1 MVRLDRAIRFLIF
14 TCPFKSYIFFMS
26 TDQHTDSNQGQLDT
40 TNDSNDNSYTNEDEN
55 DNKTSKM
62 FEELLN
68 RVSRLESTCNSSIEQ
83 LDSKLN
89 SRLDQFDQANA
100 LNMDNI
106 EKSFS
111 RQQSNFVKLQD
122 ESDKFFANVSSKLL
136 TVQSTNDEPKE
147 KINRTNHD
155 VRKVIDSIST
165 INDRLDNT
173 EMLNRKVKRILL
185 GVENLITESGLDY

>member
-1 MVRLDRAIRFLIF
+1 
-14 TCPFKSYIFFMS
+14 MS
-26 TDQHTDSNQGQLDT
+26 TGQHT
-40 TNDSNDNSYTNEDEN
+40 DSNDNSYTNEDEN

-62 FEELLN
+62 LEELLH
-68 RVSRLESTCNSSIEQ
+68 RFSRLESTCNSSIEQ
-83 LDSKLN
+83 LDSKLK

-122 ESDKFFANVSSKLL
+122 EFDKLFANVSSKLF

-147 KINRTNHD
+147 KMVQINHVAGKLD
-155 VRKVIDSIST
+155 DLISAT
-165 INDRLDNT
+165 NDRLCNA
-173 EMLNRKVKRILL
+173 EISNSKVKKILL
-185 GVENLITESGLDY
+185 GVRNLITGSGLND

>member
-1 MVRLDRAIRFLIF
+1 
-14 TCPFKSYIFFMS
+14 MS

-55 DNKTSKM
+55 DNKTLKM

-68 RVSRLESTCNSSIEQ
+68 RFSRLESTCNSSIEQ
-83 LDSKLN
+83 LDSKLK

-122 ESDKFFANVSSKLL
+122 EFDKLFANVSSKLL
-136 TVQSTNDEPKE
+136 TVQSTSNEPKE
-147 KINRTNHD
+147 KMVQINHD
-155 VRKVIDSIST
+155 AGKLDDLISAT
-165 INDRLDNT
+165 NDRLRSAKISNS
-173 EMLNRKVKRILL
+173 RVKKILL
-185 GVENLITESGLDY
+185 GVRNLITGSGLND